1 MDRAQKF
8 FVNTLILTAAAMAM
22 RVLGVAFQSWLAG
35 HIGTAGVG
43 LYQLIMSVYML
54 AVTLGSAGVRLTAT
68 RLVVAAGCY
77 EGRKGVKSAMRACCL
92 YAALCGVAAAAL
104 LWATAKPVAGRLLGD
119 ADTAICLEILAVSLP
134 LLSVGSA
141 LSGYFIAMRRTL
153 PHAAEQLFEQ
163 VLKMALAIG
172 GVALLQ
178 PSTPQGAC
186 AIIVA
191 GSAMGEAA
199 SLITLAALYFADRRN
214 FTADGVKTGSAIK
227 QVLGIA
233 VPDAAGSVVRSI
245 LVTAEQ
251 LIIPAG
257 LRASGSSATV
267 ALSTYGI
274 ITGMA
279 MPVMTLPSVLLL
291 SVSSLLVPEVAE
303 SFGRKKRRNTRY
315 IIQRMTGIAFAF
327 SLISAV
333 CLWYFANELS
343 WAIYHTDAVSHYIRL
358 FAPLVPVMYLD
369 FIVDGFL
376 KGLGQQVRSMQY
388 NIFTATID
396 VAGLWLLLPEMGI
409 SAFILMTYLTRGI
422 NFTLSIHR
430 AWKIGVFPNEKSIN

>member
-8 FVNTLILTAAAMAM
+8 FVNTLIMTAAATAM
-22 RVLGVAFQSWLAG
+22 RGLGVVFQSWLAG
-35 HIGTAGVG
+35 HIGAAGVG

-92 YAALCGVAAAAL
+92 YAAFCSTVAAGL
-104 LWATAKPVAGRLLGD
+104 LWSTATPVATRLLGD
-119 ADTAICLEILAVSLP
+119 ADTAVCLKILAASLP
-134 LLSVGSA
+134 FLSISA
-141 LSGYFIAMRRTL
+141 AFSGYFIAMRRTL

-163 VLKMALAIG
+163 ILKMALAMG

-178 PSTPQGAC
+178 PATPQGAC
-186 AIIVA
+186 AIIVVGTA
-191 GSAMGEAA
+191 VGEAA
-199 SLITLAALYFADRRN
+199 SLITLAVLYFADRRN
-214 FTADGVKTGSAIK
+214 FTAEGERGGGSALK
-227 QVLGIA
+227 RVLEIA
-233 VPDAAGSVVRSI
+233 VPDATGSVVRSI
-245 LVTAEQ
+245 LVTTEQ

-279 MPVMTLPSVLLL
+279 MPVMTLPSVLLV

-303 SFGRKKRRNTRY
+303 SFGRKRRRNTRY
-315 IIQRMTGIAFAF
+315 IIRRMTGIAFAF
-327 SLISAV
+327 SCISAI
-333 CLWYFANELS
+333 CLWYFAGELS
-343 WAIYHTDAVSHYIRL
+343 WAVYHTDAVSSYIRL

-369 FIVDGFL
+369 TIVDGFL

-388 NIFTATID
+388 NIFTAIID

-409 SAFILMTYLTRGI
+409 SAYILMTYLTRGI
-422 NFTLSIHR
+422 NFTLSIQR
-430 AWKIGVFPNEKSIN
+430 AWKIGVFPSK

>member
-1 MDRAQKF
+1 M
-8 FVNTLILTAAAMAM
+8 
-22 RVLGVAFQSWLAG
+22 
-35 HIGTAGVG
+35 
-43 LYQLIMSVYML
+43 
-54 AVTLGSAGVRLTAT
+54 
-68 RLVVAAGCY
+68 
-77 EGRKGVKSAMRACCL
+77 
-92 YAALCGVAAAAL
+92 
-104 LWATAKPVAGRLLGD
+104 
-119 ADTAICLEILAVSLP
+119 
-134 LLSVGSA
+134 GSA

-163 VLKMALAIG
+163 ILKMSLAIG
-172 GVALLQ
+172 GVAILQ

-191 GSAMGEAA
+191 GTAVGEAA
-199 SLITLAALYFADRRN
+199 SLVTLAALYFADRRN
-214 FTADGVKTGSAIK
+214 FTGDGVHTGSALK
-227 QVLGIA
+227 KALGIA

-245 LVTAEQ
+245 LVTTEQ

-303 SFGRKKRRNTRY
+303 SHGARKKRNTRY
-315 IIQRMTGIAFAF
+315 IIRRMTGIAFAF
-327 SLISAV
+327 SCISAM
-333 CLWYFANELS
+333 CLWYFASELS
-343 WAIYHTDAVSHYIRL
+343 WAIYRTDEVSQYIRL

-369 FIVDGFL
+369 FIVDSFL

-388 NIFTATID
+388 NIFTSIID

-409 SAFILMTYLTRGI
+409 SAYIFMTYLTRAI
-422 NFTLSIHR
+422 NFALSVHR
-430 AWKIGVFPNEKSIN
+430 AWKIGVLPGK